1 MTASDQ
7 DIARIGARLTPSSP
21 VASGWSPPVVAD
33 LIKRIE
39 ATLETRRPTSFGG

>member
-7 DIARIGARLTPSSP
+7 DIARIEARLAPRAAT
-21 VASGWSPPVVAD
+21 ATGWSPPVIAD

-39 ATLETRRPTSFGG
+39 ATLETRRPTTFGR